1 MANNELVMTYLKRL
15 EKHLNGRKVEELP
28 FNDVNL
34 LKCLISKIISD
45 NNDYL
50 LTDNYL
56 YDLVCHFED
65 NDNFKRSLCERLAK
79 LASNNHYDL
88 VYEVKSGFNRI
99 ICDNVRG
106 KLMDNFYKVSDEYIE
121 LLNTFYA
128 SLNRIW
134 FGSPINVKTEEKR
147 LFREIFVII
156 MAACVVDRETDK
168 YSTYCAHILDHRD
181 EFMEILRIN
190 GVRDGMDA
198 SKFFE
203 VYPFHDLY
211 KNMVGDHCEI
221 H

>member
-88 VYEVKSGFNRI
+88 VYEVKEGFDRI
-99 ICDNVRG
+99 ICDNIRG

-134 FGSPINVKTEEKR
+134 FGSPINVKIDEKR
-147 LFREIFVII
+147 LFREIFVRI

-168 YSTYCAHILDHRD
+168 YSTYCAYILDHRD

-190 GVRDGMDA
+190 GVRDGMAA
-198 SKFFE
+198 SMFFE
-203 VYPFHDLY
+203 VYPFHDIY
-211 KNMVGDHCEI
+211 ENMVGDHCEI

>member
-15 EKHLNGRKVEELP
+15 EMHLNGRKVEELP

-65 NDNFKRSLCERLAK
+65 NDYFKRSLCERLAK

-88 VYEVKSGFNRI
+88 VDEVKSGFNRI

-106 KLMDNFYKVSDEYIE
+106 KLMENFYKVSDEYIE

-134 FGSPINVKTEEKR
+134 FGSPINVKTEEKG

-156 MAACVVDRETDK
+156 MALCVVDRETDK
-168 YSTYCAHILDHRD
+168 YRTYCAYILDHRD

-190 GVRDGMDA
+190 GVRDGMAA

-203 VYPFHDLY
+203 VYPFHDIY
-211 KNMVGDHCEI
+211 ENMVGDHCEI